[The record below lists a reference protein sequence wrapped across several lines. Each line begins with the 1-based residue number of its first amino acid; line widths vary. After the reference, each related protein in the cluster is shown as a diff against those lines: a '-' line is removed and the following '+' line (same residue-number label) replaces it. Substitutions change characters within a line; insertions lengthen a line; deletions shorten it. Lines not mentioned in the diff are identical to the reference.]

1 MRASEKCALYPSI
14 SPPSSADALTLHC
27 SCYHSF
33 PATERTQRSITSTP
47 RAVFLISTSR
57 QGTDGRRRMS
67 SVTGL
72 YRETGSSLSSPERRQ
87 ARNSGVQV
95 ALSGRAMEEF
105 LHGPDGIA
113 ARKARQRQ
121 RAEAT
126 QSGLVPERRVS
137 PEPTAQAR
145 YVAWKEKE
153 DSHAAWTALL
163 AAASRQHCGEQRQ
176 LSGSRPAPGAQV

>member
-1 MRASEKCALYPSI
+1 
-14 SPPSSADALTLHC
+14 
-27 SCYHSF
+27 
-33 PATERTQRSITSTP
+33 
-47 RAVFLISTSR
+47 
-57 QGTDGRRRMS
+57 MS
-67 SVTGL
+67 SVTRL
-72 YRETGSSLSSPERRQ
+72 YRETGSSLSSPKRRQ

-95 ALSGRAMEEF
+95 VLSGRAMEEF
-105 LHGPDGIA
+105 LRGPDGIA
-113 ARKARQRQ
+113 ARMARQRQ

-153 DSHAAWTALL
+153 DSHAWTALL

-176 LSGSRPAPGAQV
+176 LSWSRPAPGAQV